1 MDNVTKHYSND
12 EITVVWKSE
21 LCQHSC
27 ICWKGLLDVFNP
39 KASPW
44 INIHGA
50 ETGRIVEQV
59 RKCPSGALSI
69 IRKGDQ

>member
-12 EITVVWKSE
+12 EITVVWKSG

-27 ICWKGLLDVFNP
+27 NCWKGLHEVFNP

-44 INIHGA
+44 INIYGA
-50 ETGRIVEQV
+50 ESERIVEQV
-59 RKCPSGALSI
+59 SKCPSGALSI